1 MRGDVLTRSARAFPL
16 RPRGRWSSW
25 SSQRKRKRA
34 QARIDRA
41 VLVEQ
46 RARAERCAHS
56 ATERMPGEAHRR
68 PWRVT

>member
-1 MRGDVLTRSARAFPL
+1 M
-16 RPRGRWSSW
+16 
-25 SSQRKRKRA
+25 KRKRA
-34 QARIDRA
+34 EARIDKA